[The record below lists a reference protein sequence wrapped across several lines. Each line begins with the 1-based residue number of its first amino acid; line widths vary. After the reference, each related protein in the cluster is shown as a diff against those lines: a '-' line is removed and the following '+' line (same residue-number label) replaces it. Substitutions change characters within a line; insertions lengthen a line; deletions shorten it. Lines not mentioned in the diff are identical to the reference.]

1 MGIIFFV
8 LDLTAINI
16 SVGIVRIEFYGF
28 IEVNNSAIVIFLNVF
43 AVSSGRVIS
52 G

>member
-16 SVGIVRIEFYGF
+16 SAGIVRIEFYGF
-28 IEVNNSAIVIFLNVF
+28 IEVNNSAVVIFPDIF
-43 AVSSGRVIS
+43 AVSS
-52 G
+52 